1 MARDRKLSAHFVMAV
16 ILASCQTLAA
26 FGPSDSEYGL
36 ETCRGPGSYRILGED
51 TTIRFPFDIYR
62 GDIRFRAEVNGHP
75 VRLLLDDG
83 FMWDPLL
90 FWGGPDAE
98 ALELERDGTIMV
110 GDEGDETALASDTA
124 SGITV
129 RLPGVEF
136 LNQTAVIT
144 PESSGNSRMWEGSV
158 GQVSATFFK
167 HFVVDIN
174 FDSMMITLIEPDQFR
189 YRARGSAVPW
199 KPLEIGA
206 WSIPG
211 TIIDGDGREIS
222 LELMMDLG
230 YNLQAQIA
238 TGGEH
243 EFEAPEGAVPGSL
256 GFNIQGQET
265 RGHIG
270 RVAGIVIGGYEV
282 KDVAAAF
289 VLGEHTDHTFHE
301 VMIGLGLLSRF
312 NLVFD
317 ASRNRLFV
325 EPNTSFADPFD

>member
-1 MARDRKLSAHFVMAV
+1 MARDRMLSVFFVLAV
-16 ILASCQTLAA
+16 ILAICPALPANPQTDGDT
-26 FGPSDSEYGL
+26 GPVGN
-36 ETCRGPGSYRILGED
+36 RGPGSYRILGD
-51 TTIRFPFDIYR
+51 QTAIRFPFDIYR

-75 VRLLLDDG
+75 VHLLLDDG

-90 FWGGPDAE
+90 FWGGPDVE
-98 ALELERDGTIMV
+98 ALGLERDGQILV
-110 GDEGDETALASDTA
+110 GDEDDETALASDTA
-124 SGITV
+124 SGITL

-136 LNQTAVIT
+136 LDQSAVIT
-144 PESSGNSRMWEGSV
+144 PQSSGNSSMWSGSV

-174 FDSMMITLIEPDQFR
+174 FDSMMITLIAPDQFR
-189 YRARGSAVPW
+189 YRGQGSPVAW

-211 TIIDGDGREIS
+211 TIRTSDGRRVS

-230 YNLQAQIA
+230 YNDQAQIA

-243 EFEAPEGAVPGSL
+243 ELEAPEDAVPGSL
-256 GFNIQGQET
+256 GFNIQREET
-265 RGHIG
+265 RGHFG
-270 RVAGIVIGGYEV
+270 KVAGIEIGGYEV
-282 KDVAAAF
+282 KEVVAGF
-289 VLGEHTDHTFHE
+289 VLEEQIDHTFHE

-317 ASRNRLFV
+317 ASKNRLFV
-325 EPNTSFADPFD
+325 EPNGSFADPFD